1 MKKLVFC
8 FILLNA
14 VNVCAHLHPH
24 ASQGRDSMGANSYP
38 LKNKI
43 IQKWDQ
49 ITNDLLLQIK
59 NSKENNRRKSE
70 FDCGQGST
78 KIVVEAFLRECN

>member
-24 ASQGRDSMGANSYP
+24 SNQGREGMKVNEYS
-38 LKNKI
+38 LKDKV
-43 IQKWDQ
+43 IQKWNQ
-49 ITNDLLLQIK
+49 ITDDILLQVK
-59 NSKENNRRKSE
+59 NSEKIRKQAE
-70 FDCGQGST
+70 FDCQQNNT
-78 KIVVEAFLRECN
+78 KILVEAFLRECN

>member
-14 VNVCAHLHPH
+14 VNVCAHLHPYPY
-24 ASQGRDSMGANSYP
+24 QGKNHTEKNGHS
-38 LKNKI
+38 LKEKI

-49 ITNDLLLQIK
+49 ITSDLLRISNSEANNIK
-59 NSKENNRRKSE
+59 NKEFNYAQDNTRILM
-70 FDCGQGST
+70 D
-78 KIVVEAFLRECN
+78 AFLRECN